1 MLEIKEEKKI
11 QNKSELLNIFYSG
24 IKTGQNIGVEV
35 ETLAIYKD
43 SGVAVSYNDMVK
55 IIEKFDANKWQKHYE
70 NGNLL
75 GLKGEKANITLEPG
89 SQLEISLVPM
99 NTIQEV
105 ETSLACFFKH
115 LKEYT
120 KNTNIRFTN
129 LGIQPKSTFDK
140 INIIPKDRY
149 KHMTNLFK
157 DNGQLPFIMMRE
169 TAGIQSSFDYK
180 SEQDAIKKLALAI
193 KLSPIVSSIYQNS
206 VVRDGMLSDISSE
219 RANSW
224 LNMDDARCGLIS
236 KNLIENY
243 DSYTFEDY
251 TDELLNVPMVFIE
264 RNSETIPVKNMT
276 FREFY
281 INGYEGYQSTL
292 EDWELHLSLFFPDAR
307 LKSYVEIRNHDNQ
320 REELIYSVP
329 AFWKG
334 IIYNDNTIY
343 EAFDIVKALSYE
355 DLQEIRMLSPKHGLA
370 LDIKGKKLKNYAQN
384 LLSLSYESLKSFRK
398 GEERYLEPIKN
409 LVDRGITPSNIIKDK
424 WNNEWEQDFSK
435 MIKSQYI
442 SI

>member
-11 QNKSELLNIFYSG
+11 QNKSELLDIFYSG

-43 SGVAVSYNDMVK
+43 SGLAVSYNDMVK
-55 IIEKFDANKWQKHYE
+55 IIEKFESEKWQKHYE

-75 GLKGEKANITLEPG
+75 GLKGKNANITLEPG
-89 SQLEISLVPM
+89 SQLEISLAPM
-99 NTIQEV
+99 ETVREV
-105 ETSLACFFKH
+105 EALIACFFKH

-120 KNTNIRFTN
+120 INTNIQFIN
-129 LGIQPKSTFDK
+129 LGIQPKSTFDT

-157 DNGQLPFIMMRE
+157 NNGQLPFIMMRE
-169 TAGIQSSFDYK
+169 TAGIQSSFDYN
-180 SEQDAIKKLALAI
+180 SEQDAIRKLALAI

-206 VVRDGMLSDISSE
+206 TVRDGMLSDISSE

-224 LNMDDARCGLIS
+224 LNMDDSRCGLIS
-236 KNLIENY
+236 KNLVENY
-243 DSYTFEDY
+243 DSYSFEDY
-251 TDELLNVPMVFIE
+251 ADELLNVPMVFIE

-281 INGYEGYQSTL
+281 INGYEGYQATL

-334 IIYNDNTIY
+334 IIYNDDAIY
-343 EAFDIVKALSYE
+343 EAFSIVKDLSYK
-355 DLQEIRMLSPKHGLA
+355 DLQEIRMLSPKYGLA
-370 LDIKGKKLKNYAQN
+370 LDIKGKKLENYAKK
-384 LLSLSYESLKSFRK
+384 LIYLSYKSLKSLGK
-398 GEERYLEPIKN
+398 GEEKYLEPIKN
-409 LVDRGITPSNIIKDK
+409 LVNKGITPSNIIKGK
-424 WNNEWEQDFSK
+424 WNNEWNQDFSE
-435 MIKSQYI
+435 MIKSKYI
-442 SI
+442 AI